1 MTADWLAARVSVCL
15 KRHVQ
20 PGSRLTLGYSGGLD
34 SSVLLH
40 LLADLRKLV
49 GFALSAV
56 HVHHGLSPHA
66 DSWAQHCT
74 KTCLDLDVPL
84 VVRHVDVRLDRNGL
98 EAAARAARY
107 RVYAGLETDFVVLAH
122 HRDDQAETVLL
133 QLLRGSGIKGLAA
146 MPESR
151 NLVEGIA
158 LLRPLLAVS
167 REELAVWAGQSG
179 IGWIEDESN
188 ADVRLARN
196 ALRHEVMPNLCAH
209 FPAAPKVLAQAAA
222 MFAETTS
229 LLDVLADLDSQVAI
243 SANGLAVAV
252 LRALPEARARNVL
265 RRFLVQSGVEI
276 HQESL
281 REALRQ
287 LLTAKP
293 DAQVRVDF
301 GSVSLRLYRQ
311 RVVLDFGRQTATGS
325 VVRSMRWNGEPCLD
339 LDGAGRLHFQAATG
353 QGVKLV
359 MGHVTIRQR
368 QGGESLRPGPGR
380 PRRTLKN
387 LLREAGVPA
396 WLRQSLPLVFV
407 DESLV
412 WVAGVGADSDFL
424 AQPGEPGWLISWQ
437 APMQPR

>member
-1 MTADWLAARVSVCL
+1 MI
-15 KRHVQ
+15 
-20 PGSRLTLGYSGGLD
+20 GYSGGLD

-40 LLADLRKLV
+40 LLADLRKV
-49 GFALSAV
+49 AGFSLSAV

-74 KTCLDLDVPL
+74 KTCLTLAVPL
-84 VVRHVDVRLDRNGL
+84 AVHHVDVRLDGSGL

-107 RVYAGLETDFVVLAH
+107 RVYAGLDTDFVVLAH

-151 NLVEGIA
+151 NLVAGIA

-167 REELAVWAGQSG
+167 REELAVWASQFS

-188 ADVRLARN
+188 ADVRLTRN
-196 ALRHEVMPNLCAH
+196 ALRHEVMPKLSAH
-209 FPAAPKVLAQAAA
+209 FPTAPQVLAHAAA

-229 LLDVLADLDSQVAI
+229 LLDVLAELDAQVVV
-243 SANGLAVAV
+243 SADGLAVAR
-252 LRALPEARARNVL
+252 LRELPEARARNVL

-276 HQESL
+276 HQAL
-281 REALRQ
+281 LHEALRQ
-287 LLTAKP
+287 VLTAKP

-301 GSVSLRLYRQ
+301 GAVSLRLYRQ
-311 RVVLDFGRQTATGS
+311 CVVLDPVLDPVRKAAAGF

-359 MGHVTIRQR
+359 RGHVTIRQR
-368 QGGESLRPGPGR
+368 QGGESLRPGPSR

-387 LLREAGVPA
+387 VLRESGVPA
-396 WLRQSLPLVFV
+396 WQRQALPLVFV
-407 DESLV
+407 DDVLV
-412 WVAGVGADSDFL
+412 WAAGIGEDSDYL
-424 AQPGEPGWLISWQ
+424 AKPGEPGWLISWQ
-437 APMQPR
+437 APMRPR